1 MVWIAVPDQ
10 DLTPEPFLPG
20 EAEELMAT
28 GNFNQDV
35 EVIIGTN
42 SDEGLLNIINVL
54 VDPTQ
59 WDEYRDNFDTET
71 IPIMFN
77 IPNQSDITEDDIEKA
92 HELVEFYV
100 GSMVNINEDHKQG
113 IFDLGTDS
121 WFLYGTY
128 KTIKYLLQYG
138 VTVYQYVLTYR
149 GKFSWSQLYGL
160 DPPQGVCHA
169 DDLIYLWNPVSSG
182 DKDEIPIGPLDASD
196 SLVRE
201 LMTSTWVNFAI
212 YGDPTPPNSGLSWTP
227 VQSGLEHQFWNISGH
242 KPTMASSQYIR
253 ERMEKWRNV
262 LGD

>member
-42 SDEGLLNIINVL
+42 SDEGLLNIINLL

-77 IPNQSDITEDDIEKA
+77 IPNQSDITGDDIEKA

-169 DDLIYLWNPVSSG
+169 DDLIYLWNPVSSTKYFPKEG
-182 DKDEIPIGPLDASD
+182 G
-196 SLVRE
+196 
-201 LMTSTWVNFAI
+201 VNFQKI
-212 YGDPTPPNSGLSWTP
+212 KSLYLFQQVVTKMRFL
-227 VQSGLEHQFWNISGH
+227 
-242 KPTMASSQYIR
+242 
-253 ERMEKWRNV
+253 
-262 LGD
+262 

>member
-1 MVWIAVPDQ
+1 MLQSGSALNPAWGPISRDHALQYAKLLSKNLNCNEDETNLLICLQDKDVSEIIQLTNLPGLAFGTLVWIAVPDQ

-138 VTVYQYVLTYR
+138 VTVYQYV
-149 GKFSWSQLYGL
+149 FHS
-160 DPPQGVCHA
+160 
-169 DDLIYLWNPVSSG
+169 
-182 DKDEIPIGPLDASD
+182 
-196 SLVRE
+196 
-201 LMTSTWVNFAI
+201 
-212 YGDPTPPNSGLSWTP
+212 
-227 VQSGLEHQFWNISGH
+227 
-242 KPTMASSQYIR
+242 
-253 ERMEKWRNV
+253 
-262 LGD
+262 